1 MKQVFHVYKDRKTG
15 KYLAV
20 DSEDSSDDFFY
31 TDSIFLTDDFEKA
44 YKAKDLTSNKVDKIL
59 TYRSDFC
66 TIGKEIWN
74 EFGNDLTDKFYPDDL
89 DIVIETYLIQLINV
103 I

>member
-1 MKQVFHVYKDRKTG
+1 MKQVFYVYKDKKTG

-74 EFGNDLTDKFYPDDL
+74 EFGNDPSDKFYPDDL
-89 DIVIETYLIQLINV
+89 EIVIETYLIQLINV